1 MFIIYCLTTSVTAVT
16 GQGLQTPC
24 PGHIAQGSGLIPT
37 QLHQFG
43 DVWSDESMVPDA
55 PMPVMTNVIPF
66 ILLSA
71 GVLLL
76 LQDDEGQPE
85 ACAKVMRE
93 LCERALDR
101 HEEDEDPAQGIEEE
115 WPDIEL
121 LLLLLLFFFFVYA
134 VWHPCIASL

>member
-1 MFIIYCLTTSVTAVT
+1 
-16 GQGLQTPC
+16 
-24 PGHIAQGSGLIPT
+24 
-37 QLHQFG
+37 
-43 DVWSDESMVPDA
+43 MVPDA
-55 PMPVMTNVIPF
+55 PMPGVTNVIPF

-71 GVLLL
+71 GVLFL

-115 WPDIEL
+115 WPDIDL
-121 LLLLLLFFFFVYA
+121 QSCCCCWWWWWWWVSTK
-134 VWHPCIASL
+134 PS

>member
-1 MFIIYCLTTSVTAVT
+1 MFHYSCKGCIGMFIIYCLTTSVATVA
-16 GQGLQTPC
+16 GQGLQTSC

-37 QLHQFG
+37 QLYQFG
-43 DVWSDESMVPDA
+43 DVWSHESMVPDA
-55 PMPVMTNVIPF
+55 PIPGVTNVIPF

-71 GVLLL
+71 GVLFL

-115 WPDIEL
+115 WPDIDL
-121 LLLLLLFFFFVYA
+121 QS
-134 VWHPCIASL
+134 CCCC